1 MSDTSD
7 RDATDPPD
15 AIDSLAG
22 WLIVAAGWVVL
33 VFAWGLV
40 FTFTVY
46 AGPLGEA
53 FGLSTLRVSS
63 VFSIGTAAFLV
74 AGGLIGVVA
83 ARMALR
89 PVVAAAGIAV
99 GIGVGAFQVVSSYLG
114 LVVVFALIGA
124 ACGTLFVVVI
134 ALVPQWFDRYQGRA
148 VGIVVSGNG
157 AGVLVL
163 PLAWVWLLDRMPFR
177 EAFAVVGAATVAVIL
192 VASLFARRPPGA
204 RAAGSV
210 TIDRAWVAD
219 RLTDTSLVAALLGY
233 PLVWGW
239 YFVLSAGLVDILAG
253 GGIDRT
259 LAATAF
265 GIIGGISVVSRVG
278 SGWLADW
285 VGARVTFAVG
295 VLLATLGV
303 FALPAVHTPVPM
315 YLVLVVF
322 GAGNGVLA
330 ALFSP
335 IVVGRF
341 AQDDAT
347 AVVGLFMVAEA
358 GGAFLL
364 PIAINLGVATTG
376 SYTVPLLILGVVT
389 LVGIALFH
397 WGTRPPSTATR

>member
-7 RDATDPPD
+7 RDTTDPAE

-89 PVVAAAGIAV
+89 PVVATAGIAV
-99 GIGVGAFQVVSSYLG
+99 GVGVALFQVVSSYVG
-114 LVVVFALIGA
+114 LVIVFALIGA

-163 PLAWVWLLDRMPFR
+163 PLAWVWLFDRMAFR

-192 VASLFARRPPGA
+192 LASLVARRPPGA
-204 RAAGSV
+204 RTAGSV

-219 RLTDTSLVAALLGY
+219 RLTDTTLVAALLGY

-285 VGARVTFAVG
+285 VGARVTFAAG
-295 VLLATLGV
+295 VQ
-303 FALPAVHTPVPM
+303 
-315 YLVLVVF
+315 
-322 GAGNGVLA
+322 
-330 ALFSP
+330 
-335 IVVGRF
+335 IGR
-341 AQDDAT
+341 AH
-347 AVVGLFMVAEA
+347 V
-358 GGAFLL
+358 
-364 PIAINLGVATTG
+364 
-376 SYTVPLLILGVVT
+376 
-389 LVGIALFH
+389 
-397 WGTRPPSTATR
+397 